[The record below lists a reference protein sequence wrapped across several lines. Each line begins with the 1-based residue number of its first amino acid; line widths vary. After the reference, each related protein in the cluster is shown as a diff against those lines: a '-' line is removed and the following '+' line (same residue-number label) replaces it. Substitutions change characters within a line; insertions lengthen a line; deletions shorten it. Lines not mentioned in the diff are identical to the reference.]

1 MHTIDLVVP
10 GGQQTA
16 AMCPWRW
23 AGQAEMRGCRIHCS
37 VSGQPDTTS
46 EWMMLDPSDSSC
58 KQLFEF
64 PRDPVRALQRYYLE
78 ELGWKGCLL
87 LVGLGVC
94 NQMLLLDS

>member
-1 MHTIDLVVP
+1 
-10 GGQQTA
+10 
-16 AMCPWRW
+16 
-23 AGQAEMRGCRIHCS
+23 
-37 VSGQPDTTS
+37 
-46 EWMMLDPSDSSC
+46 MLDPSDSSC

-94 NQMLLLDS
+94 NQMLFLGS